1 MLTMCFKML
10 VCRCA
15 KFKFY
20 IFLTLNNSNV
30 FFLKADFCSGSCKV
44 YVSLVYL
51 ICHFSLHCLLYLLV
65 IMLQRTASCVSRR
78 TTVSFAHVRLH

>member
-1 MLTMCFKML
+1 MLIMCFKML

-20 IFLTLNNSNV
+20 IFSTLNNTNM
-30 FFLKADFCSGSCKV
+30 FFLKADFCIGSCKV
-44 YVSLVYL
+44 CISLVYF
-51 ICHFSLHCLLYLLV
+51 ICHFSLHCVLCLLV
-65 IMLQRTASCVSRR
+65 VMLQRTASCVSRR